1 MVRASL
7 LALAL
12 VSLSTVVGCGASA
25 TRHSGTPHS
34 PEGAVARDES
44 SWCSPE
50 EVEMKMLEK
59 AAAHAPTTATQGTI
73 VQSYRRNESLRPTKG
88 AIHAATY

>member
-12 VSLSTVVGCGASA
+12 VSISSVVGCGASA
-25 TRHSGTPHS
+25 TRHSATTPS
-34 PEGAVARDES
+34 AIARDES

-50 EVEMKMLEK
+50 EAETRMLEK
-59 AAAHAPTTATQGTI
+59 AAEHAPVNGPASTTV
-73 VQSYRRNESLRPTKG
+73 VQSYRHNEGARPTKG
-88 AIHAATY
+88 AVHAATY

>member
-7 LALAL
+7 IALAL

-25 TRHSGTPHS
+25 THHSATS
-34 PEGAVARDES
+34 PSANVARDEA

-50 EVEMKMLEK
+50 EAETKMLEK
-59 AAAHAPTTATQGTI
+59 AAEHAPTSSAPQGTI
-73 VQSYRRNESLRPTKG
+73 VQSYRHNENGRPTKG

>member
-12 VSLSTVVGCGASA
+12 VSLSTVVGCGA
-25 TRHSGTPHS
+25 TRHSAVAPS
-34 PEGAVARDES
+34 SAVARDES

-50 EVEMKMLEK
+50 EVELKMLEK
-59 AAAHAPTTATQGTI
+59 AATHAPVAATPEKM
-73 VQSYRRNESLRPTKG
+73 VQSIRPNGNARPTKG
-88 AIHAATY
+88 AVHAATY